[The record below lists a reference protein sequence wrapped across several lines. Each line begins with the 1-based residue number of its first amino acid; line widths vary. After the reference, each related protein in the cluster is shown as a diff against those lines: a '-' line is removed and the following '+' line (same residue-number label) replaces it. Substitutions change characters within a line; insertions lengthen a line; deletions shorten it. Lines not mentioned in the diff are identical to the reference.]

1 MNQMHNIF
9 KMLTFLIVSAL
20 TSSHAIGQ
28 NITFSEEQEEF
39 GNSVAL
45 VLNNPIGTE
54 FQELWYQEN
63 FTADQ
68 KALIQSNT
76 QKILDYR
83 FKVSP
88 QFLDFFTAINAGV
101 RTQNMQGEDLNS
113 FLQTTLKV
121 LENYNRNEISKYLKN
136 SKKFLQG
143 KVLYDGNI
151 YTLSAKGGKFKFKF
165 IDGNEEVPEIETE
178 EIFQDEEVEE
188 AQAELD
194 WSTINWDD
202 LGKST
207 SETAGDDAPRDY
219 VVSEVDVIQ
228 PPVQGAVIE
237 FEAIDLAFINRQ
249 DTTFLLQTKG
259 SFIINTGQ
267 FVGEEGRMEWKKEDI
282 LSPDIYADFDQ
293 YNFLVKENKLT
304 ADNVMLHYSEKLEA
318 PVKGVLEYIGQQNR
332 LKATSY
338 PRFKS
343 YQSDIII
350 TNFGH
355 NMVVYE
361 GGVALRGSNLY
372 SASNYGQLA
381 VLKGSI
387 DGKKRF
393 KATSGLFNFQEADSI
408 ITARIAAVIIYQGND
423 SIYHPAV
430 SFEYETDN
438 AVLRLKSAKG
448 GFKNTPFNSSYF
460 NIDFNA
466 DLIEWDIKEDSLDIS
481 VITARNEKPVV
492 IESRDY
498 FRRDRF
504 DALSGLHN
512 FHPLIIIVNYSR
524 KVGSVEFSLLD
535 IVEETKLSEPLLR
548 KTMMDLMQN
557 GLIDFDSES
566 GDITINRKGYHYYL
580 SQRRQKD
587 YDDMIIPSIISSA
600 PNATLYIEDN
610 VMKMRGVQ
618 NFYLSD
624 SLDVMISPANNEVSI
639 LKNRDIQF
647 DGSMYA
653 GNIEFIGEQMTFKY
667 DSFLVD
673 LPRIDSIRL
682 LVGLE
687 NGNRQRLDNQLVETS
702 GTLYINKTN
711 NKSGIRS
718 FPRFPIFN
726 SNLSSIVYFDNP
738 KVLESAYDSTVFF
751 TVPPFELDSVAAA
764 DPSALAFE
772 GTFTSGGIFP
782 DFQELLVAKPDNSL
796 GFSHRIPIEGY
807 SLYGTEAL
815 LFDDVTLN
823 ADGLSSGGG
832 IKYLTS
838 QFEVERSTFYL
849 DSLNAENG
857 IIGSIGAGT
866 LGDISFPSV
875 QFKDY
880 EMKWLVRQD
889 SLIIMNKT
897 VPFQFYDSIADF
909 NGSMVIRSIGLIG
922 AGEFE
927 IEGSKTISEDY
938 NFEETRFGAR
948 HAKFDIGSENQKK
961 MIMSGLDVKL
971 DYNLAAKLA
980 EINPEE
986 QGDAALEFPF
996 AQFKTSIP
1004 SATWDINNNIITMF
1018 KPDTVDINQS
1028 YFYTTNIEKDSLV
1041 FNATGAI
1048 YDIESLKL
1056 RAEGIPYITVGDAR
1070 ITPEGNAVDILEN
1083 SKIGT
1088 LRNAVVVMDTANA
1101 YHRLYD
1107 ATIDIKSRTEFSGEG
1122 TYELVNAVQDTFAIK
1137 FNAFVT
1143 QESEEFGRFTK
1154 SSGRV
1159 SPTDNIV
1166 VSPGFTFKGD
1176 VHMYAYRKALELD
1189 GAVRLNLEK
1198 IKERNVWI
1206 EYASNDS
1213 IQEVIV
1219 DFDNAKTEG
1228 GDALNAGLHFNRGD
1242 IYLSFITEKRGMDDD
1257 DFFVPKGG
1265 LLTYKADSSENTYR
1279 IQSPEKVEEN
1289 SYAGSMFSY
1298 NEKTQ
1303 DVKFEGSMN
1312 FVGPN
1317 NLGIEVQGA
1326 GIGTGN
1332 LDSASFD
1339 IDALMTLDFTFPDET
1354 FTLMAA
1360 DLKLMADELGIKKAH
1375 DDRSDLIYKVAE
1387 IIGNEATK
1395 SWDNLNLASYSPL
1408 VVTSEKLLKDLV
1420 ITNVDLKWSKQ
1431 NRAFYSVGKIG
1442 LSNVGSVDLNIEVD
1456 GLIEIRKTA
1465 AGDMINVLLQ
1475 MTDGTWYYFGYDGT
1489 SLASFSSNPAFNNV
1503 VLAKSNVGK
1512 ARIGTFMF
1520 FAATIEEVMVWA
1532 QNFKKLYYGL
1542 DEPYRLLMANES
1554 SQTVKKKT
1562 TEEGDGF

>member
-1 MNQMHNIF
+1 MNQMHKIS
-9 KMLTFLIVSAL
+9 KILTFLIVSFL
-20 TSSHAIGQ
+20 TSSLAIGQ
-28 NITFSEEQEEF
+28 NTTFIEEQEEF

-45 VLNNPIGTE
+45 VLNSPIGVE
-54 FQELWYQEN
+54 FQELWYQQN
-63 FTADQ
+63 FTTEH
-68 KALIQSNT
+68 KTLIQSNT
-76 QKILDYR
+76 KKLLDFR
-83 FKVSP
+83 FKVRS
-88 QFLDFFTAINAGV
+88 QFVDFFTAINAAV
-101 RTQNMQGEDLNS
+101 RTQNMQGEDLTG
-113 FLQTTLKV
+113 FLETTLKV
-121 LENYNRNEISKYLKN
+121 VENYNRNDISKYLKD
-136 SKKFLQG
+136 SKNFLQG
-143 KVLYDGNI
+143 KILYDGNI
-151 YTLSAKGGKFKFKF
+151 YALMAKGGNFKFKF
-165 IDGNEEVPEIETE
+165 IDGNEEVPEVEIE
-178 EIFQDEEVEE
+178 EIFQEEEVEE

-207 SETAGDDAPRDY
+207 DEATVDDVSRDF
-219 VVSEVDVIQ
+219 VISDVNVIQ

-237 FEAIDLAFINRQ
+237 FEEIDLAFINRQ

-259 SFIINTGQ
+259 SFMINTGQ
-267 FVGEEGRMEWKKEDI
+267 FVGEEGRINWKKEDV
-282 LSPDIYADFDQ
+282 LSPEIYADFDK
-293 YNFLVKENKLT
+293 YNFLVKDNKLT
-304 ADNVMLHYSEKLEA
+304 ADNVLLHYSEKLEE
-318 PVKGVLEYIGQQNR
+318 PVKGILEYIGQQNSQ
-332 LKATSY
+332 KGTSY

-343 YQSDIII
+343 YQSNIRI

-355 NMVVYE
+355 SNVVYE

-372 SASNYGQLA
+372 SASTNGELA
-381 VLKGSI
+381 VLEGSN
-387 DGKKRF
+387 DGRRRF
-393 KATSGLFNFQEADSI
+393 KATSGLFNFQEADST

-448 GFKNTPFNSSYF
+448 GFRNTPYNSSYF
-460 NIDFNA
+460 NMDFNA

-481 VITARNEKPVV
+481 VVTARNEKPVV

-504 DALSGLHN
+504 DALSSLHN
-512 FHPLIIIVNYSR
+512 FHPLIILVNYSR

-557 GLIDFDSES
+557 GLVDFDSEA
-566 GDITINRKGYHYYL
+566 GYITINRKGYHYYL

-587 YDDMIIPSIISSA
+587 YDDMIIPSIIGSA

-610 VMKMRGVQ
+610 VMKMRGVKS
-618 NFYLSD
+618 FYVSD
-624 SLDVMISPANNEVSI
+624 SLDVIINPTNNEVNI

-653 GNIEFIGEQMTFKY
+653 GNFQFVGQKMTFKY

-673 LPRIDSIRL
+673 LPQLDWISL
-682 LVGLE
+682 MVGIE
-687 NGNRQRLDNQLVETS
+687 NGNRKRLDNQLVETS
-702 GTLYINKTN
+702 GTLYINKRN
-711 NKSGIRS
+711 NKSGLRT
-718 FPRFPIFN
+718 FVQYPIFN
-726 SNLSSIVYFDNP
+726 TNRNAIIYFDKP
-738 KVLESAYDSTVFF
+738 TILEQAYDSTVFF
-751 TVPPFELDSVAAA
+751 TVPPFELDSAADA
-764 DPSALAFE
+764 DPSTLAFE
-772 GTFTSGGIFP
+772 GTLTSGGIFP
-782 DFQELLVAKPDNSL
+782 DFQERIVANPDNSL
-796 GFSHRIPIEGY
+796 GFLHSIPIEGY
-807 SLYGTEAL
+807 SLYGTEVL

-823 ADGLSSGGG
+823 ADGLSSGGD

-849 DSLNAENG
+849 DSLDAENG
-857 IIGSIGAGT
+857 IIGSVGPGR
-866 LGDISFPSV
+866 LNEISFPSV

-880 EMKWLVRQD
+880 NFKWLVKQD
-889 SLIIMNKT
+889 SLIVTNKT
-897 VPFQFYDSIADF
+897 VPFQFYDSIANF

-961 MIMSGLDVKL
+961 KIMSGLDVKL
-971 DYNLAAKLA
+971 DYNLEASMA

-1018 KPDTVDINQS
+1018 KPDSVDINQS

-1048 YDIESLKL
+1048 YDIDSLKL
-1056 RAEGIPYITVGDAR
+1056 RAEGIPYITVADAR
-1070 ITPEGNAVDILEN
+1070 ITPEGNTVDILEN

-1088 LRNAVVVMDTANA
+1088 LRNAVVIMDTANG

-1122 TYELVNAVQDTFAIK
+1122 TYELINAVQDTFAIK

-1154 SSGRV
+1154 SSGGV
-1159 SPTDNIV
+1159 SPNDNIV

-1189 GAVRLNLEK
+1189 GAVRLNFEK
-1198 IKERNVWI
+1198 LKERNVWI

-1219 DFDNAKTEG
+1219 DFDNTKTEG

-1257 DFFVPKGG
+1257 DFFIPKGG
-1265 LLTYKADSSENTYR
+1265 LLTYKADSNENTYR
-1279 IQSPEKVEEN
+1279 IQSPEKVDRN

-1303 DVKFEGSMN
+1303 DVKFEGSLN
-1312 FVGPN
+1312 FIGPN

-1326 GIGTGN
+1326 GIGSGN

-1339 IDALMTLDFTFPDET
+1339 IDALMTLDFAFPDET
-1354 FTLMAA
+1354 FALMAA
-1360 DLKLMADELGIKKAH
+1360 DLKLMGDELGIKKAH

-1387 IIGNEATK
+1387 VIGNEATK

-1408 VVTSEKLLKDLV
+1408 VLTSEKLLKDLV

-1431 NRAFYSVGKIG
+1431 NKAFYSVGKIG
-1442 LSNVGSVDLNIEVD
+1442 LSNVGNVDLNIEVD
-1456 GLIEIRKTA
+1456 GLIEIRKTP

-1503 VLAKSNVGK
+1503 VLAKSNIGK
-1512 ARIGTFMF
+1512 ARIGTFTF

-1532 QNFKKLYYGL
+1532 QSFKKLYYGL